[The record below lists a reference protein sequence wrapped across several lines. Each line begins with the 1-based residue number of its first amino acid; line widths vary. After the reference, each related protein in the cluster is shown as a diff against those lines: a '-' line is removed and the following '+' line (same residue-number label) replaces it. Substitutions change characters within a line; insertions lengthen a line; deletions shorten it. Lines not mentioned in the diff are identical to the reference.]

1 MDQQVFY
8 EVVVPL
14 LGMRDAALLAIS
26 TILDPSNFYT
36 KLVEMVDGAGE
47 PLFEIQKF
55 EMVCAACKK
64 TDEPW
69 KCTHMGDTMPPW
81 MSGEKHE
88 KIRHFMPEE
97 LMGRET
103 MGISMTDARKAFNGK
118 IVREF
123 EKKPARPLPTNTGF
137 IFTAVDPNAGGL
149 SEYAVV
155 SIVVFEGSTTVS
167 AHPTDVFHR
176 RPNTSVWLQ
185 TAAVCHGARST
196 ASIKFHDTAS
206 ADSYARRWGT
216 QTLGSHHPAQ
226 HRSSP
231 AGL

>member
-36 KLVEMVDGAGE
+36 KLVEMVDGNGE

-55 EMVCAACKK
+55 EMVCEACRK
-64 TDEPW
+64 TEEPW

-103 MGISMTDARKAFNGK
+103 MGIAMTDARKAFNGK
-118 IVREF
+118 LVKAF
-123 EKKPARPLPTNTGF
+123 DEKPGAELSLSGAGDCF

-149 SEYAVV
+149 SEYAIV
-155 SIVVFEGSTTVS
+155 SLLVKDGLATV
-167 AHPTDVFHR
+167 R
-176 RPNTSVWLQ
+176 RPLFGLFYLL
-185 TAAVCHGARST
+185 AVILPTHMRRRLR
-196 ASIKFHDTAS
+196 F
-206 ADSYARRWGT
+206 ARRGGHTRDMPKT
-216 QTLGSHHPAQ
+216 Q
-226 HRSSP
+226 
-231 AGL
+231 